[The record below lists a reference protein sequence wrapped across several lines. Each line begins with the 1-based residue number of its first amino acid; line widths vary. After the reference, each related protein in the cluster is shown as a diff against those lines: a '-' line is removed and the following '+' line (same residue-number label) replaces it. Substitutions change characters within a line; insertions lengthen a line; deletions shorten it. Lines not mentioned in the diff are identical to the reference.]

1 MEVEIMCGEDW
12 ERSSD
17 ISTVP
22 VEHWEWFLG
31 ARVGSKSMAQ
41 VRWNAKKLLTN
52 LRILRDNK
60 GWKHLGLDT
69 WEDALNWFDLT
80 PQKWAWLEAGEPVLT
95 DADSAS
101 QGIEKGKSRQAAQMA
116 IDAEARGE
124 KVSQREAAKAVGLKG
139 HRAVGRQIAKL
150 KSDGEAGTESSQWEK
165 EVPAPDHLSG
175 NSSQADFRKLSPEGQ
190 ERVRQKEPLNRV
202 AIAEGVRQPPDHLKL
217 AKSHFLKM
225 TAEQRTAFDAW
236 RATQ

>member
-101 QGIEKGKSRQAAQMA
+101 QGIEKGRSEMA
-116 IDAEARGE
+116 RRLKAENPELGPTAIGRMVGCDKTTVRDAL
-124 KVSQREAAKAVGLKG
+124 AVGEIVPL
-139 HRAVGRQIAKL
+139 
-150 KSDGEAGTESSQWEK
+150 E
-165 EVPAPDHLSG
+165 EVPPRISHPRD
-175 NSSQADFRKLSPEGQ
+175 QADFRKLSPEGQ

-225 TAEQRTAFDAW
+225 TAEQRTAFDEW
-236 RATQ
+236 RSGL

>member
-101 QGIEKGKSRQAAQMA
+101 QGIKKGKSIQAAQMVISGEA
-116 IDAEARGE
+116 KTQAEAAE
-124 KVSQREAAKAVGLKG
+124 LFDISQSAVSQAAKNISEMS
-139 HRAVGRQIAKL
+139 HC
-150 KSDGEAGTESSQWEK
+150 DK
-165 EVPAPDHLSG
+165 ELIIPDHIAG
-175 NSSQADFRKLSPEGQ
+175 NRNSQADFRKLSPEGQ
-190 ERVRQKEPLNRV
+190 VRVRQKEPLNRV
-202 AIAEGVRQPPDHLKL
+202 ALEEGVRQPPDHLKL

-225 TAEQRTAFDAW
+225 TAEQRTAFDEW
-236 RATQ
+236 RSGL

>member
-41 VRWNAKKLLTN
+41 VRWNARKLLTN

-60 GWKHLGLDT
+60 GWTHLGLDT
-69 WEDALNWFDLT
+69 WEDALKWFDLT

-95 DADSAS
+95 DADSVT
-101 QGIEKGKSRQAAQMA
+101 QGIEKGRYKQAANLVRTEGITQ
-116 IDAEARGE
+116 AEAGE
-124 KVSQREAAKAVGLKG
+124 RFGITQQAVSKAMNTTEMEDSS
-139 HRAVGRQIAKL
+139 KL
-150 KSDGEAGTESSQWEK
+150 VVIPAHITERH
-165 EVPAPDHLSG
+165 AI
-175 NSSQADFRKLSPEGQ
+175 ADFRKLTPAGQ
-190 ERVRQKEPLNRV
+190 DRVRQGESLNRV
-202 AIAEGVRQPPDHLKL
+202 ALAEGVRRRP
-217 AKSHFLKM
+217 SFL
-225 TAEQRTAFDAW
+225 EQAQKAFRRLTKEDRDAFDSW
-236 RATQ
+236 RGGQEL